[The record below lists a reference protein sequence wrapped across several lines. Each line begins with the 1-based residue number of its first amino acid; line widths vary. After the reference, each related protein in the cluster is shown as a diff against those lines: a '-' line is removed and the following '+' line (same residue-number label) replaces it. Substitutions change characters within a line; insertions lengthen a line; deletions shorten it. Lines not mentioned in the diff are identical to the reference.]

1 METASAG
8 VGSDESMSAM
18 FLHAR
23 FELPHACGSVEDGS
37 DKCRDHSI
45 ESSLETNDQYFDTT
59 NCSSAVIG
67 LPPGAEPIKVSCIAH
82 GMEK

>member
-1 METASAG
+1 
-8 VGSDESMSAM
+8 MSAM

-45 ESSLETNDQYFDTT
+45 ESSLETNDQYFDTK

>member
-8 VGSDESMSAM
+8 ADESMSAM

-45 ESSLETNDQYFDTT
+45 ESSLETNDQYFDTK